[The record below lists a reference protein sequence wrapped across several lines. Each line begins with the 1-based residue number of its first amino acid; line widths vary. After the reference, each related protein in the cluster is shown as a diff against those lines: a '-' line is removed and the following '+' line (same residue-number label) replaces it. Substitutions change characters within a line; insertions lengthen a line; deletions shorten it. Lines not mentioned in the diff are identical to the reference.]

1 MSELNVFTCQKLILG
16 YNDDGATMDEIFR
29 IFESYES
36 RKRPYIGKQMNVTGS
51 VDNDN
56 CGLHS
61 SFCPFRNFL
70 NCQKANMYVSSISK
84 LSQEDMHYN
93 MDCAF
98 RQFWNDPRLDLTKFT
113 DKETTVD
120 EKFLSELWIPDLVF
134 ANSVSSARHHVVKRN
149 ALFRIVSPSFLMLKK

>member
-1 MSELNVFTCQKLILG
+1 
-16 YNDDGATMDEIFR
+16 
-29 IFESYES
+29 
-36 RKRPYIGKQMNVTGS
+36 
-51 VDNDN
+51 
-56 CGLHS
+56 
-61 SFCPFRNFL
+61 
-70 NCQKANMYVSSISK
+70 MYVSSISK

-149 ALFRIVSPSFLMLKK
+149 ALFRIVSALFLMLKKWLYIDTTKESHQKEILLFLNVSQSVLIVRWILKCFLLILKPVQSSDSHTITR